1 MSDIIIPDTAK
12 ESIDQS
18 KLISPE
24 ELNTKV
30 NVVFATLIHP
40 ETKEIQIVINQGS
53 KYVLWAAWKDMEDM
67 IKFHL
72 HMIEEKRKA
81 TSIQTAPASVL
92 DRLNGNS

>member
-1 MSDIIIPDTAK
+1 MSEIILPEGTEK
-12 ESIDQS
+12 QVDQS
-18 KLISPE
+18 KLITPE

-72 HMIEEKRKA
+72 HMIEEKKKSMA
-81 TSIQTAPASVL
+81 IQTVSKVVL
-92 DRLNGNS
+92 DRLNGDV

>member
-1 MSDIIIPDTAK
+1 MSEIILPDSAK
-12 ESIDQS
+12 EQIDAS

-24 ELNTKV
+24 ELNGKV

-72 HMIEEKRKA
+72 SMIEEKRRA

-92 DRLNGNS
+92 DRLNGK

>member
-1 MSDIIIPDTAK
+1 MSEIILPEGAEK
-12 ESIDQS
+12 QVDQS
-18 KLISPE
+18 KLITPE

-72 HMIEEKRKA
+72 HMIEEKKKSMA
-81 TSIQTAPASVL
+81 IQTVSKVVL
-92 DRLNGNS
+92 DRLNGNA